1 MKTRMRPSRK
11 CSPIRSTEMARRT
24 SPAACGGMPAKRE
37 FSFKN
42 QNLRHCA
49 GGFVNLSMQVF
60 QKSIVV
66 LLLILLDAM
75 GGKVGAQSPSFPVS
89 FNTDSLASIRLVST
103 NSQGFK
109 YNTTKN
115 LSCFFFLS
123 PD

>member
-24 SPAACGGMPAKRE
+24 SPAAYGGMPAKRE

-60 QKSIVV
+60 QKFIVV
-66 LLLILLDAM
+66 LLIMFAM
-75 GGKVGAQSPSFPVS
+75 TGGKAGAQSPSFPVS
-89 FNTDSLASIRLVST
+89 FNTDSLTSLRLVST
-103 NSQGFK
+103 NGQGFK

-123 PD
+123 P